1 MASAG
6 TRQSWKPSSEVVE
19 ARRENLPCWSEE
31 VNPGVPF
38 STRKPRIPSS
48 VFAQTTATSAR
59 VPLVIH
65 CLEPLSTQPSAVR
78 LAVVR
83 MPPGLEPK
91 SGSVRPKQPIA
102 SPEASLGIQRSFCSC
117 EPKVWMG
124 YITSELC
131 TETKLR
137 SPESPR
143 SSSRLNHTHA
153 PTPPPRAP

>member
-31 VNPGVPF
+31 VKPGVPF
-38 STRKPRIPSS
+38 STRKPRTPSS
-48 VFAQTTATSAR
+48 VLAQTTATSAR

-65 CLEPLSTQPSAVR
+65 CLEPLITQSPPTF
-78 LAVVR
+78 LAQVR

-102 SPEASLGIQRSFCSC
+102 SPEASGGIQRSFCSW
-117 EPKVWMG
+117 EPKAEIG
-124 YITSELC
+124 YMTSELC

-137 SPESPR
+137 NPESPR
-143 SSSRLNHTHA
+143 SSSCMIR
-153 PTPPPRAP
+153 P